1 MPCYESI
8 TDLVDAGGVDVVD
21 ICTPTFLHRDNV
33 MESLSL
39 GKTTIV
45 EKPCALTRADA
56 EAMFALAE
64 EKGVNLYV
72 AQVLQFTREVEV
84 LRKLVRE
91 GTYGRPLDAVFQRLS
106 ARPEWAQGGWLF
118 DKLSLI
124 HICTPSDSL
133 SAGVAFIHQEL
144 SLINDLA
151 IYENMFIG
159 RELKTKYGLLDA
171 KTMIQKTQEVFDLS
185 LIHILALTASSSHSK
200 QRAGPLCLRMAAATA
215 DCLIT
220 APSGARL
227 PLSTVMEPWSL

>member
-1 MPCYESI
+1 MINIGIVGAGGMGTVHHSNYLHLDGCAVTGVVDPSPAGRERAAQWGVPCYESI
-8 TDLVDAGGVDVVD
+8 TDLVEAGGVDVVD

-91 GTYGRPLDAVFQRLS
+91 APGRGVPAAV
-106 ARPEWAQGGWLF
+106 RP
-118 DKLSLI
+118 S
-124 HICTPSDSL
+124 
-133 SAGVAFIHQEL
+133 GVGP
-144 SLINDLA
+144 
-151 IYENMFIG
+151 G
-159 RELKTKYGLLDA
+159 R
-171 KTMIQKTQEVFDLS
+171 
-185 LIHILALTASSSHSK
+185 LAL
-200 QRAGPLCLRMAAATA
+200 
-215 DCLIT
+215 
-220 APSGARL
+220 
-227 PLSTVMEPWSL
+227 